1 VGEIPEGGE
10 KGISEHSKKGEMM
23 AIFVVRDR
31 RRFPRFNCSH
41 LASYIRFDKEGRQCE
56 EEKVRVVDLSPEGL
70 KIQAYSPIPA
80 TEVLDLTVAVREKL
94 FNARGRV
101 IRCEPSVDGKF
112 DVGIA
117 FTEVDEMN
125 FHILYGYFREI
136 LGSTE

>member
-1 VGEIPEGGE
+1 
-10 KGISEHSKKGEMM
+10 M
-23 AIFVVRDR
+23 
-31 RRFPRFNCSH
+31 
-41 LASYIRFDKEGRQCE
+41 
-56 EEKVRVVDLSPEGL
+56 RVVDLSPEGL

-125 FHILYGYFREI
+125 FHILYGYFQEI